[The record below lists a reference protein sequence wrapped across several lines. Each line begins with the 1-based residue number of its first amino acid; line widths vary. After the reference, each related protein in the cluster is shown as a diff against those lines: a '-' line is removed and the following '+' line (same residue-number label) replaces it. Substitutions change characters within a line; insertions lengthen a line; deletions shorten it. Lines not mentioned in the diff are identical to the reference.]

1 MNGIGATYLRIV
13 LSRWKLILA
22 LVFTCTLL
30 AWAVSQFYLAQKPK
44 FEAAARLNI
53 VPTAEE
59 LGYASRFVRGST
71 FDGGSVAAEA
81 VCHAPDGADC
91 RLTGLCECEA
101 WGEIRR
107 TADKIW
113 HRIVD
118 GSETEPQ
125 WHEVK
130 PADYCNVCMFI
141 NESGCV
147 DDLGAGTFVI
157 GEVPIEP
164 ARPLR
169 SGTPR

>member
-1 MNGIGATYLRIV
+1 MVSAHAI
-13 LSRWKLILA
+13 RW
-22 LVFTCTLL
+22 
-30 AWAVSQFYLAQKPK
+30 
-44 FEAAARLNI
+44 
-53 VPTAEE
+53 
-59 LGYASRFVRGST
+59 T
-71 FDGGSVAAEA
+71 FDADYVRSEA

-91 RLTGLCECEA
+91 RLSGLCECEE
-101 WGEIRR
+101 WGEIQRR
-107 TADKIW
+107 LDGTIW

-130 PADYCNVCMFI
+130 PVDYCNVCLFI

-164 ARPLR
+164 VWVGDGYDWQPIRSLRPD
-169 SGTPR
+169 GGAA